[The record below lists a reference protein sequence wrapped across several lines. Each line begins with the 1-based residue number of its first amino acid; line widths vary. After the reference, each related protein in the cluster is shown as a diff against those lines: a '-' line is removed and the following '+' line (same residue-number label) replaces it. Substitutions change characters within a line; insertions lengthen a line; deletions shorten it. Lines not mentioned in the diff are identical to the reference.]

1 MVNSQP
7 NPGQACTYVFSF
19 TIANS
24 LNGGVA
30 CTSLV
35 STTSLSNDDEFL
47 CVYIVYNMPMKFIII
62 DVKHMWLSSYVELTE
77 DVEVRFT
84 G

>member
-1 MVNSQP
+1 M
-7 NPGQACTYVFSF
+7 
-19 TIANS
+19 
-24 LNGGVA
+24 
-30 CTSLV
+30 V